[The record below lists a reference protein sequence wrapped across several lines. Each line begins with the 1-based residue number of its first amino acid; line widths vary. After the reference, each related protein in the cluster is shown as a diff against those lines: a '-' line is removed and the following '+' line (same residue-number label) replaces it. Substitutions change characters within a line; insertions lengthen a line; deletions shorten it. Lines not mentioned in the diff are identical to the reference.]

1 MKARKDRLRLL
12 IFGMV
17 LAGLMFLGLGRGLW
31 TPDEPREAEIGR
43 EMLSH
48 PGFVPHLN
56 GKPFFEKPPLYYWT
70 LAGTYAVAGVSYASA
85 RAVSGLAGLATLAL
99 LFVWARRAASERVAY
114 LATFMLATC
123 VQFFQST
130 HWVLLDP
137 LLMFFVTLS
146 FWGAWEALDGNAK
159 GWPLAA
165 LYGGVCLAIWTKGL
179 IGLALPAAG
188 LAAYLAWKRKEAWP
202 AFLRFK
208 PLWGVPLT
216 TLFIALCLLGF
227 YAAEGRE
234 ALVQLVW
241 VNHVLRLIKPGTTG
255 HAQPFYYYLHALPVA
270 VLPWLLPLIGLFR
283 PSFWRNRKPDSAASL
298 RVYLGASVLGGFL
311 LLSVATTKRE
321 TYLLPLLPPLLLLM
335 AMAVE
340 DALETSG
347 EAQLMADRWLFG
359 RLQPILLS
367 VWGLVLPIALAL
379 YTRSPQPSYVVLGT
393 VALLVGIAGVTW
405 GFQGNLVRAWET
417 HRISAA
423 ILCVAAL
430 ALAVPVVEP
439 QKDMAPFA
447 RWVGEQVPG
456 TDPLAATGADETLCG
471 IIPFT
476 TGRWLQPL
484 SAARL
489 SELAASGQSPAWVLD
504 QAGDGSGPGS
514 GNEVLGRLG
523 YVLVR
528 EQRFGPGRTM
538 SLWKRF
544 SQTEPSAP

>member
-1 MKARKDRLRLL
+1 MKTRRERLRPIL
-12 IFGMV
+12 FGMV
-17 LAGLMFLGLGRGLW
+17 LASLMFLGLGRGLW

-43 EMLSH
+43 EMLLH

-56 GKPFFEKPPLYYWT
+56 SKPFFEKPPLYYWT
-70 LAGTYAVAGVSYASA
+70 LAGSYAVAGVSYASA
-85 RAVSGLAGLATLAL
+85 RAVSGLAGLATLVL

-137 LLMFFVTLS
+137 LLMLFVTLS
-146 FWGAWEALDGNAK
+146 LWGAWEALDGNAK

-188 LAAYLAWKRKEAWP
+188 LAAYLAWKRREAWA
-202 AFLRFK
+202 AFLKLR

-270 VLPWLLPLIGLFR
+270 VLPWLFPLIGLFR
-283 PSFWRNRKPDSAASL
+283 PSFWQNRKPESGASL
-298 RVYLGASVLGGFL
+298 RVYLGAAVLGGLL

-335 AMAVE
+335 AL
-340 DALETSG
+340 ALENAL
-347 EAQLMADRWLFG
+347 EASEEAPAKADRWLFG
-359 RLQPILLS
+359 RLQPVLLS
-367 VWGLVLPIALAL
+367 IWGLALPVALVV
-379 YTRSPQPSYVVLGT
+379 YTSSPRPSYLTVGL
-393 VALLVGIAGVTW
+393 VALLAGIAGVAW
-405 GFQGNLVRAWET
+405 GFQGNWVRAWEA

-447 RWVGEQVPG
+447 RWAGDQVPG
-456 TDPLAATGADETLCG
+456 QGPIPALGADETLCG
-471 IIPFT
+471 IIPFV
-476 TGRWLQPL
+476 TGRGVQAL
-484 SAARL
+484 SAHTWSTL
-489 SELAASGQSPAWVLD
+489 TASGQCPGWVLE
-504 QAGDGSGPGS
+504 QAGESTNTYG
-514 GNEVLGRLG
+514 LGTLG
-523 YVLVR
+523 YVLAR

-538 SLWKRF
+538 RLWKRF
-544 SQTEPSAP
+544 PQTEPSAP